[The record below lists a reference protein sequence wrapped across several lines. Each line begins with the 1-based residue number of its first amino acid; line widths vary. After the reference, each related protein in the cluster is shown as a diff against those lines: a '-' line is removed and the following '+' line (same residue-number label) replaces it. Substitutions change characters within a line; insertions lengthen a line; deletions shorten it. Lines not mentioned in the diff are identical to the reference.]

1 MPFKTILRKLTKSI
15 DGYGAILLDE
25 EGEVVDMF
33 SSEGGLELDVI
44 GAHKGIILKMLERAV
59 KDTESVHS
67 IGISTEKM
75 KLTISPIK
83 EGYYVVV
90 LSSEYTPLQRVIR
103 ETSRYLKELE
113 EEMG

>member
-1 MPFKTILRKLTKSI
+1 MRKLTKSI

-33 SSEGGLELDVI
+33 SAQASIELDVI
-44 GAHKGIILKMLERAV
+44 GAHKGIVLKMLERTV
-59 KDTESVHS
+59 KDSDNIHS
-67 IGISTEKM
+67 IGISTDRM
-75 KLTISPIK
+75 RLAISPVK

-90 LSSEYTPLQRVIR
+90 LSNGHTPLQRVFR
-103 ETSRYLKELE
+103 EINLYIKQLE

>member
-1 MPFKTILRKLTKSI
+1 MAFKSILRKLTKSV

-33 SSEGGLELDVI
+33 SARGGMELDMI
-44 GAHKGIILKMLERAV
+44 GAHKGIVLKMLRRAV
-59 KDTESVHS
+59 RDAENIHS
-67 IGISTEKM
+67 IGISTEKL
-75 KLTISPIK
+75 KLAISPVK

-90 LSSEYTPLQRVIR
+90 VSNGYTPLQRVFR
-103 ETSRYLKELE
+103 ETSRYLKQLE